1 MQNLETTLAKI
12 TKIDGVKTAVVVSRD
27 GFVIEGVSNNGLD
40 TEAVAAIISG
50 GIVNSEAMG
59 SDLQIGRFAKSM
71 IEYDKGM
78 IVVNPL
84 GEKAALAVVAS
95 DKASLAHLRYQ
106 LKKFGPEIEEAL

>member
-50 GIVNSEAMG
+50 GIVNSETM
-59 SDLQIGRFAKSM
+59 SGRFAQSM
-71 IEYDKGM
+71 SEYDKVM

-95 DKASLAHLRYQ
+95 DKASLGHLRYQ